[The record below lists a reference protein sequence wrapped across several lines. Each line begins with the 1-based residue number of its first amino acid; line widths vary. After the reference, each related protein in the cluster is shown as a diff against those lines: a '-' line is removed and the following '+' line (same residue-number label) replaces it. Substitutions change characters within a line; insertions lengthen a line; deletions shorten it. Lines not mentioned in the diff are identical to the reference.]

1 MITETSF
8 RIVAFKEVRQQIPDL
23 EGKIRAKQNFQNYC
37 HLKLRKEN
45 KNHLHISNKNWKNKK
60 LLKM

>member
-45 KNHLHISNKNWKNKK
+45 KNHLHISNKN
-60 LLKM
+60 